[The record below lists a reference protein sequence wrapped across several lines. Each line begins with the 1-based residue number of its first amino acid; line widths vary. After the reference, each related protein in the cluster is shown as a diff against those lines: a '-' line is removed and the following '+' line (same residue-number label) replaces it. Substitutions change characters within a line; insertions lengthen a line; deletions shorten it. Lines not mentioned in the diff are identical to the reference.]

1 MSVAASVSG
10 LRLAALGLLLIGTTP
25 ALGQGSGATPVVR
38 AHGPAHALKAA
49 PRKEALPLPPP
60 PTPRV
65 PPLAP
70 AHPGATATAAAQPGA
85 VARPKPPPPPP
96 QNPNIGSNSALPIPR
111 FVSLRAAQVNLRAGP
126 GERYPI
132 EWVYQRRDLPVEIER
147 EFDIWR
153 LIRDADGVR
162 GWVQEV
168 MVMGRRSFEVT
179 GADRTLRHDP
189 DDASPAVAILK
200 VGVIGH
206 LRGCAAK
213 SDWCQ
218 SGGRRFSRLAAAR
231 GFLGHAAGRGG
242 GELSVGDRG
251 RETEWSTAWADAM
264 LAAWRGMCRTRMRP
278 APITTWA
285 ARRNTCA
292 RRWTS
297 SRTR

>member
-25 ALGQGSGATPVVR
+25 AWGQGSGATPVVR
-38 AHGPAHALKAA
+38 AHGPAHAQKAA
-49 PRKEALPLPPP
+49 PRHEALPLPPP

-70 AHPGATATAAAQPGA
+70 THPGATATAAAQPGA
-85 VARPKPPPPPP
+85 VARPKPPPPP

-168 MVMGRRSFEVT
+168 MVMGRRGFEVT

-206 LRGCAAK
+206 LRACAAK

-218 SGGRRFSRLAAAR
+218 VEVDGFRGWLRREDFWGTLP
-231 GFLGHAAGRGG
+231 
-242 GELSVGDRG
+242 GEAVG
-251 RETEWSTAWADAM
+251 
-264 LAAWRGMCRTRMRP
+264 
-278 APITTWA
+278 
-285 ARRNTCA
+285 N
-292 RRWTS
+292 
-297 SRTR
+297 